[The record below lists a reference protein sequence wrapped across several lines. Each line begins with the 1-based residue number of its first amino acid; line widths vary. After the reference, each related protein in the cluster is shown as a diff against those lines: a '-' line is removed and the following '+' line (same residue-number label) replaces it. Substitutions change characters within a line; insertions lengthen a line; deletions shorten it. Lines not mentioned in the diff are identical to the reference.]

1 MKTISIRDD
10 VYKKLAE
17 MKDERES
24 FSDVIEKL
32 LKRKNTNIKKYFG
45 VLKDGEVLDE
55 IERCLAE
62 VKILPFDVKAAE
74 ESSNIAARLMAM
86 GREVNALDILIAGIA
101 IADGADK
108 IITRDKDFEEMAK
121 VSDVEIVLYG

>member
-17 MKDERES
+17 MKEEGES

-45 VLKDGEVLDE
+45 VLKNSEVLDE
-55 IERCLAE
+55 IEKSLEMRR
-62 VKILPFDVKAAE
+62 
-74 ESSNIAARLMAM
+74 SARL
-86 GREVNALDILIAGIA
+86 RI
-101 IADGADK
+101 
-108 IITRDKDFEEMAK
+108 
-121 VSDVEIVLYG
+121 

>member
-17 MKDERES
+17 MKEEGES

-45 VLKDGEVLDE
+45 VLKNSEVLDE
-55 IERCLAE
+55 IEKSLERRR
-62 VKILPFDVKAAE
+62 
-74 ESSNIAARLMAM
+74 SARL
-86 GREVNALDILIAGIA
+86 RI
-101 IADGADK
+101 
-108 IITRDKDFEEMAK
+108 
-121 VSDVEIVLYG
+121 